1 MENKETIVMMG
12 VALVIGI
19 LLGVGGTM
27 WLQKGAAPSRQA
39 PPQGSAPAPP
49 AVNFQEDIRILE
61 GVVAKDPNNRNA
73 WVQLGHK
80 YFDSQQP
87 MKAVDAYDKALA
99 MDSNDPN
106 VLTDQGVM
114 FRQLGWY
121 DKAIENFKKA
131 NELNPKHIQSL
142 FNLGIVYRYD
152 LQDLPNA
159 IESWEKYLKLN
170 PGGQGAAQVQRELEA
185 LKGTGSM
192 QLPEGHPP
200 LPDQSK

>member
-1 MENKETIVMMG
+1 MMG

-27 WLQKGAAPSRQA
+27 WMQKGSSPGRTAAPPA
-39 PPQGSAPAPP
+39 SAPAP

-61 GVVAKDPNNRNA
+61 GVVAKDPENRNA

-99 MDSNDPN
+99 LDPNDPN

-131 NELNPKHIQSL
+131 NELDPRHIQSL
-142 FNLGIVYRYD
+142 FNQGIVYRYD

-159 IESWEKYLKLN
+159 VEAWEKYLKLN
-170 PGGQGAAQVQRELEA
+170 PGGQGAAQVQRELDA
-185 LKGTGSM
+185 LKGAGNM
-192 QLPEGHPP
+192 ELPEGHPP